1 MITKTNLLDFSVTNV
16 NAVASYL
23 NNIEPLNGANFPDWK
38 GKVMTCLAWN
48 DLDLAL
54 REDMPAAPAAG
65 QSSAALEKWKDQ
77 TVWLLWSCGK
87 LSVLA

>member
-1 MITKTNLLDFSVTNV
+1 MTNV
-16 NAVASYL
+16 NVVAPYL

-54 REDMPAAPAAG
+54 REDKPAVAAG
-65 QSSAALEKWKDQ
+65 QTSAD
-77 TVWLLWSCGK
+77 C
-87 LSVLA
+87 